1 MTKAELASMVRT
13 VLNEHGEELSL
24 SITSDNVK
32 LNDYINRA
40 LPDAVALLSVG
51 GRWINATEHTP
62 TISDGVFVLPEDF
75 LSVIVLKL
83 KNWRIPVTDITEV
96 GTPEYRRAMN
106 EFTAP
111 GVHSPICLRAGG
123 DKVKCLPAG
132 ECEMFIYNAM
142 LGENLNGDDKAC
154 KAVAY
159 MAAALVCSYFEEDNG
174 KQRLS
179 ELAMSFL
186 V

>member
-1 MTKAELASMVRT
+1 MTKEELIGMVRT

-24 SITSDNVK
+24 SIADDNVK
-32 LNDYINRA
+32 LNNYIERA

-51 GRWINATEHTP
+51 GKWVNPKAYTV
-62 TISDGVFVLPEDF
+62 TIENGVFVLPDDF
-75 LSVIVLKL
+75 LSLVVLKL
-83 KNWRIPVTDITEV
+83 KNWKNPVIDIIEV
-96 GTPEYRRAMN
+96 GSPEYRRAMN

-111 GVHSPICLRAGG
+111 GVHSPACLRKEN
-123 DKVKCLPAG
+123 DKVQCLPHG
-132 ECEMFIYNAM
+132 ELELCVYNAAFDGT
-142 LGENLNGDDKAC
+142 LLGDDKAC

-159 MAAALVCSYFEEDNG
+159 MAAALVCSYFENDAG

-186 V
+186 